1 MKVDKASVFILFL
14 SARIV
19 SWSSWRVSLS
29 FCLLSC
35 RILMTVLRLCV
46 SMFSRKGPFFNYSLS
61 GMNILR
67 FISPSLSIY
76 CCIAIRFSIFLR
88 STSISKAEYSSLV
101 TSSLDTLAGEAS
113 TAN

>member
-1 MKVDKASVFILFL
+1 
-14 SARIV
+14 
-19 SWSSWRVSLS
+19 
-29 FCLLSC
+29 
-35 RILMTVLRLCV
+35 MTVLRLCV

-76 CCIAIRFSIFLR
+76 CCIVIRFSIFLR

-101 TSSLDTLAGEAS
+101 TSLLDTLAGVAS
-113 TAN
+113 TANWDSSKSRLAAVVTRFSILAARSADMIFAYF